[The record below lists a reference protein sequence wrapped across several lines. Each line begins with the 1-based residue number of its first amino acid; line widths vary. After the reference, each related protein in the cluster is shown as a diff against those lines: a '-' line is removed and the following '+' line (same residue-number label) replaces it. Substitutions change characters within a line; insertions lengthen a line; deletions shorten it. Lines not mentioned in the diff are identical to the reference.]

1 MKWNVNK
8 IDVILYFTLQGV
20 CISSSSFCVCVM
32 AAVLFYFVVFP
43 FFLFF
48 YRLKHP
54 KLRHRLIEWKNCVSL
69 FFFFFSFSL
78 SFVFNVLLLAFAF
91 VLPLALWNSRWVC
104 QCVLETRRLLTLW
117 ELVKFF
123 LPFCSLPLLS
133 NQSGRRVALLARQS
147 QILINNNFIIKVSSS
162 EITCDS
168 KR

>member
-69 FFFFFSFSL
+69 FFFFFLFLSL
-78 SFVFNVLLLAFAF
+78 SFSMSCFWLLPSFCHWLYEIRDGFASACLRLDVFWHYGNLWSFFFLF
-91 VLPLALWNSRWVC
+91 VRFPFWVINQADELPFSPVK
-104 QCVLETRRLLTLW
+104 
-117 ELVKFF
+117 VKF
-123 LPFCSLPLLS
+123 
-133 NQSGRRVALLARQS
+133 
-147 QILINNNFIIKVSSS
+147 
-162 EITCDS
+162 
-168 KR
+168 